1 MLALLHTFEVSAR
14 HLSFTKAAEELY
26 LTQGA
31 ISQRIRRLEE
41 LLKFKLFIRLTRKL
55 VLTPEGEQLLLALD
69 QIQAERKTQ
78 PVCKRLQK
86 G

>member
-1 MLALLHTFEVSAR
+1 MLVEQSMLALLHTFEVSAR
-14 HLSFTKAAEELY
+14 HLSFTKAAEELF

-55 VLTPEGEQLLLALD
+55 VFMYRTLSVESL
-69 QIQAERKTQ
+69 
-78 PVCKRLQK
+78 
-86 G
+86 

>member
-1 MLALLHTFEVSAR
+1 MFVEQSMWHCCTPSKCGPGAE
-14 HLSFTKAAEELY
+14 FTKAAEELF

-55 VLTPEGEQLLLALD
+55 VLT
-69 QIQAERKTQ
+69 RK
-78 PVCKRLQK
+78 VSSYCKH
-86 G
+86 